1 MTIDEIS
8 HGIYQPCHY
17 QCLMKQQQLQKDRDF
32 FGSLAAENF
41 WHQFLFAAQIPC
53 TKKTFIRV
61 GTDNA
66 KQLLF
71 WHYDQT

>member
-1 MTIDEIS
+1 
-8 HGIYQPCHY
+8 
-17 QCLMKQQQLQKDRDF
+17 MKQQQLQKDRDF